1 VHRGPTRVQM
11 MLVFCLKNAESKS
24 GLLCLQFAPTTKGL
38 TPFVGSL
45 KLSKKMLVWFLE
57 MEL

>member
-1 VHRGPTRVQM
+1 M